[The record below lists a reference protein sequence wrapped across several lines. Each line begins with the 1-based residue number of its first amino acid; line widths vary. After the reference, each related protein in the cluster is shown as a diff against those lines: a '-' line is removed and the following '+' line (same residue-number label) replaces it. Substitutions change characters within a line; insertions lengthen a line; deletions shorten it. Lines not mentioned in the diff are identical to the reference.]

1 MSCKINTKFVVSS
14 ICISRFF
21 FVPKTHV
28 VRGHG
33 ETLCINTL
41 LHKYKYNILSLI
53 IIAETFG
60 IGCRSCNAFL
70 FQIFGRPCGYHLWSI
85 GNLSRQSVQR
95 TQNHPTISWSHS
107 IGIRLL
113 LASKIFTNI
122 GGQSIV
128 VNNQI
133 QFSLGNVS
141 YFDGTYLGP
150 ESLEKSSRP
159 KKDRNQFHEFFLY
172 HPFFS
177 KVI

>member
-1 MSCKINTKFVVSS
+1 MLCKINTKFVVSS

-21 FVPKTHV
+21 FVPKSRI
-28 VRGHG
+28 VRGLW

-133 QFSLGNVS
+133 QFSLGNIS
-141 YFDGTYLGP
+141 YFDRGLIL
-150 ESLEKSSRP
+150 SQK
-159 KKDRNQFHEFFLY
+159 
-172 HPFFS
+172 
-177 KVI
+177 I

>member
-1 MSCKINTKFVVSS
+1 MYQKRTLFEDMERLCVLIHCYIS
-14 ICISRFF
+14 ISI
-21 FVPKTHV
+21 T
-28 VRGHG
+28 
-33 ETLCINTL
+33 
-41 LHKYKYNILSLI
+41 YILFI

-141 YFDGTYLGP
+141 YFDSTYLGP

-159 KKDRNQFHEFFLY
+159 KKRQESISRIFFISSIFL
-172 HPFFS
+172 
-177 KVI
+177 

>member
-1 MSCKINTKFVVSS
+1 MKFVVSS

-21 FVPKTHV
+21 FIPKTHV
-28 VRGHG
+28 VRGLW

-133 QFSLGNVS
+133 QFSLGNIS
-141 YFDGTYLGP
+141 YFDRGLIL
-150 ESLEKSSRP
+150 SQK
-159 KKDRNQFHEFFLY
+159 
-172 HPFFS
+172 
-177 KVI
+177 I